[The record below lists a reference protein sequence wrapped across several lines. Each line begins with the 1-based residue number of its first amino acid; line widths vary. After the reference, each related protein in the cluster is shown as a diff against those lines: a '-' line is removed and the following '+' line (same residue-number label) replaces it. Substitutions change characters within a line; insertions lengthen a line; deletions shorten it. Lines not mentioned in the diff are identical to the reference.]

1 MGDKEKEK
9 AARKAVQAIEQPS
22 EQRLNKVIAQSG
34 YCSRRKADEM
44 IKEGRV
50 TINGKTALLGEVV
63 GKSSKI
69 KIDGAPLKLAEK
81 KVLYAY
87 YKPRG
92 YSCTNALNIA
102 DSIFHQVKIK
112 ERVFSIGRLDKISE
126 GLLLLTNDGRLN
138 NRLLKHKESV
148 NKVYEVSLE
157 PPLNKKEISIL
168 ENGVD
173 IGEEHTTRPCDI
185 KMINSRRYLFTLR
198 EGKNRQIRRMLESV
212 DKNVLR
218 LKRIQFAHL
227 KLSQLKLKPGEWK
240 KLRLENFIE
249 ELK

>member
-1 MGDKEKEK
+1 M
-9 AARKAVQAIEQPS
+9 
-22 EQRLNKVIAQSG
+22 
-34 YCSRRKADEM
+34 
-44 IKEGRV
+44 
-50 TINGKTALLGEVV
+50 
-63 GKSSKI
+63 
-69 KIDGAPLKLAEK
+69 
-81 KVLYAY
+81 
-87 YKPRG
+87 
-92 YSCTNALNIA
+92 
-102 DSIFHQVKIK
+102 
-112 ERVFSIGRLDKISE
+112 
-126 GLLLLTNDGRLN
+126 
-138 NRLLKHKESV
+138 
-148 NKVYEVSLE
+148 SLE

-173 IGEEHTTRPCDI
+173 IGEEHKTRPCEI